1 LSASPSNV
9 TTTGPKEWAID
20 FLLLS
25 AIWGASFLFMRITA
39 TEFGALPAATL
50 RVGIAALFLLPL
62 AFWRGLAPA
71 MAQDWKP
78 LFIVGAL
85 NSGIPF
91 ACFCFA
97 LLAISTG
104 LSSILN
110 ATVPLFGAIIA
121 WMWLG
126 DRLNATRIAGLAVG
140 FVGVTMLAWD
150 KASLKAGAS
159 GIAPGFAIAACL
171 LASICYGIGASFTK
185 RHLGSTPS
193 LAIATGSQ
201 VGATVLL
208 APAAIWLW
216 PAHTP
221 GLRAWAAAVAM
232 GVLCTGV
239 AYILYFRLLARAG
252 PARALAVTFVVP
264 VFAIA
269 YGALFLQEAVTAW
282 MVLCGLVIVAG
293 TALSTGLLSLRR

>member
-1 LSASPSNV
+1 MSTSN
-9 TTTGPKEWAID
+9 PKDWAVD

-39 TEFGALPAATL
+39 SEFGALPAAAL

-62 AFWRGLAPA
+62 ACWRGLAPA
-71 MAQDWKP
+71 MGKDWKP

-121 WMWLG
+121 WIWLG
-126 DRLNATRIAGLAVG
+126 DRLNATRIGGLVLGFAGVA
-140 FVGVTMLAWD
+140 MLAWD
-150 KASLKAGAS
+150 KASLKPGAS
-159 GIAPGFAIAACL
+159 GIAPGLAIAACL
-171 LASICYGIGASFTK
+171 LASICYGLGASFTK
-185 RHLGSTPS
+185 RHLSATPS

-201 VGATVLL
+201 IGATVLL
-208 APAAIWLW
+208 APAALWLW
-216 PAHTP
+216 PAHMP
-221 GLRAWAAAVAM
+221 GPRAWIGAVAM

-264 VFAIA
+264 VFAVA
-269 YGALFLQEAVTAW
+269 YGAVFLQEAVTAW

-293 TALSTGLLSLRR
+293 TALSTGLISPRR

>member
-1 LSASPSNV
+1 MPPVSSS
-9 TTTGPKEWAID
+9 TREWAID

-50 RVGIAALFLLPL
+50 RVGIAALFLLPIAL
-62 AFWRGLAPA
+62 WRGLAPA
-71 MAQDWKP
+71 MGQDWKP
-78 LFIVGAL
+78 LFVVGAL

-97 LLAISTG
+97 LLAITTG
-104 LSSILN
+104 LSAILN

-126 DRLNATRIAGLAVG
+126 DRLNMTRVVGLVLGFAGVA
-140 FVGVTMLAWD
+140 MLAWD
-150 KASLKAGAS
+150 KASLKPGEA
-159 GIAPGFAIAACL
+159 GIAPSLAIAACL

-185 RHLGSTPS
+185 RHLSKTPS

-201 VGATVLL
+201 VGATLLL

-216 PAHTP
+216 PAHMP
-221 GLRAWAAAVAM
+221 GLRAWGAAVAM
-232 GVLCTGV
+232 GVLCTGI
-239 AYILYFRLLARAG
+239 AYILYFRLIARAG

-264 VFAIA
+264 VFAVA

-293 TALSTGLLSLRR
+293 TALSTGLSGVKRQQN